1 MASTKIVGKAG
12 SVEVPGQTE
21 ITGIKSWTLDITAD
35 VVETTSFDDA
45 GVRAY
50 LGTVTG
56 WSGSFEGYKT
66 GVPIV
71 IGGAVQS
78 TRLFEDTVTQP
89 FWTGNLIVTGL
100 TANSSHD
107 GLVTYAY
114 TFQGTG
120 VLTEPGT

>member
-1 MASTKIVGKAG
+1 MSTKIVGTNG
-12 SVEVPGQTE
+12 FVEVPGAAA
-21 ITGIKSWTLDITAD
+21 IAGMKSWTIDITAD
-35 VVETTSFDDA
+35 TGETTSFDDA

-66 GVPIV
+66 GIPNV
-71 IGGAVQS
+71 IDGSVTN
-78 TRLFEDTVTQP
+78 TRMFEDDTT
-89 FWTGNLIVTGL
+89 FWTGSLILTGL
-100 TANSSHD
+100 TASSSHD

-120 VLTEPGT
+120 ELTEPAA